1 MANKP
6 TLYSHRRNPDG
17 SYDSMC
23 PICFATVAR
32 SSVEAELT
40 EQEASH
46 VCDWASLAE
55 REYFGRTEIMR
66 HPGRFV
72 GIPQRDLPGEHSIG
86 HRSTAI
92 VMMSPR
98 LLR

>member
-6 TLYSHRRNPDG
+6 TLYSHRRNQDG
-17 SYDSMC
+17 SYDSIC
-23 PICFATVAR
+23 PVCSATIAR
-32 SSVEAELT
+32 SMAEVELT
-40 EQEASH
+40 EYETSH
-46 VCDWASLAE
+46 VCDSAFLAE
-55 REYFGRTEIMR
+55 RDYFSRTEIMR

-72 GIPQRDLPGEHSIG
+72 PIPQRDLPGEHSIG
-86 HRSTAI
+86 HRNTAI